1 MNSNCCNY
9 CNDDEEDKSRA
20 MYSIDY
26 DSLIERL
33 EKTRNEIDDTIKLL
47 KDKKNKDDI
56 INSILSEEYE
66 EEEREKTPSKPDAK
80 DLLDE
85 LIKIQ
90 QKRIPYR
97 YYETTPKDF
106 LFYPPWYIKF

>member
-33 EKTRNEIDDTIKLL
+33 ENTRDEIDATIKLL

-66 EEEREKTPSKPDAK
+66 EEEKEKAFSRKDTK

-85 LIKIQ
+85 LIEIQ
-90 QKRIPYR
+90 KQRIPYR
-97 YYETTPKDF
+97 YYYNNIPNDV
-106 LFYPPWYIKF
+106 FYPPWYITF